1 MAILVEDNFLSQKLI
16 DSIATE
22 IKTKIQ
28 SSEAVWATSH
38 SWEGIVVEGA
48 NSANMSLVSDNT
60 HKELRKQFVNLNPF
74 YSDLKFEAFIYL
86 WNRNSMLD
94 WHDDA
99 GYIASGT
106 IYLNQ
111 HWDSADGGLFLYKED
126 DKILAQEPKFN
137 RLILNDN
144 RQHPTQHSVSAIT
157 PWAKQTRV
165 TIQAR
170 FK

>member
-1 MAILVEDNFLSQKLI
+1 MAIIVEDNFLDQKLI
-16 DSIATE
+16 DDIAFE

-28 SSEAVWATSH
+28 SSEPTWATSH
-38 SWEGIVVEGA
+38 SWEGIVVEGS
-48 NSANMSLVSDNT
+48 NSANMSPLKVGI
-60 HKELRKQFVNLNPF
+60 HRLRQAFVNLNPF
-74 YSDLKFEAFIYL
+74 YNDLQFEAFIYL

-106 IYLNQ
+106 VYLNQ
-111 HWDSADGGLFLYKED
+111 HWDSSDGGLFLYKED
-126 DKILAQEPKFN
+126 DQILAKEPKYN

-144 RQHPTQHSVSAIT
+144 RQSPTVHSVSAIT

>member
-1 MAILVEDNFLSQKLI
+1 MAIIVKDNFLDQKLI
-16 DSIATE
+16 DTIATE

-38 SWEGIVVEGA
+38 SWEGIVVEGS
-48 NSANMSLVSDNT
+48 NSTNMSPLKNGV
-60 HKELRKQFVNLNPF
+60 HELRQKFVNLNPF
-74 YSDLKFEAFIYL
+74 YSGLQFEAFIYL

-94 WHDDA
+94 WHDDS
-99 GYIASGT
+99 GYVASGT

-111 HWDSADGGLFLYKED
+111 YWDSADGGLFLYKED
-126 DKILAQEPKFN
+126 EQILAQEPKFN
-137 RLILNDN
+137 RLVLNDN
-144 RQHPTQHSVSAIT
+144 RKNATMHSVSAIT